1 LHDEIIMK
9 PAPFIYHN
17 PKTIPEAVALLG
29 KLDNAKVLA
38 GGQSLMAMLNMR
50 YALPD
55 NIVDLNDVEGL
66 AGIELHG
73 DALYVGAMTR
83 QRDIEVSPVVKTH
96 CPLLVEALANV
107 GHRQTRNRGTFGGSL
122 CQLDPSAEL
131 PTVAMAMD
139 ATISVHGRQ
148 GKRELAMADFPLTF
162 MTPAIEPDEIV
173 TGVLL
178 PHWPKGH
185 GHAFVEFARRHGDFA
200 VVGAAALLVVDASG
214 RINRVSVTLCGV
226 GAWPIR
232 LTEAERSLL
241 GAAAGPDAFRAA
253 AVHAGAID
261 AMEDVHASKTYRQ
274 QLAATLVERA
284 LGTALDRAVRKA

>member
-1 LHDEIIMK
+1 MK
-9 PAPFIYHN
+9 PAPFTYHN

-50 YALPD
+50 YAMPD

-66 AGIELHG
+66 AGIELRG
-73 DALYVGAMTR
+73 NALYIGAMTR
-83 QRDIEVSPVVKTH
+83 QRDIEISPVVKTH
-96 CPLLVEALANV
+96 CPLLVEALTNV
-107 GHRQTRNRGTFGGSL
+107 GHRQTRNRGTIGGSL

-139 ATISVHGRQ
+139 ATILVQGRQ
-148 GKRELAMADFPLTF
+148 GRRELAMGDFPLTF
-162 MTPAIEPDEIV
+162 MTPAIESDEIV
-173 TGVLL
+173 TGILL
-178 PHWPKGH
+178 PLWPKAH

-200 VVGAAALLVVDASG
+200 LVGAAALLLVDASG
-214 RINRVSVTLCGV
+214 RTRRASVTLCGV
-226 GAWPIR
+226 GARPAR
-232 LTEAERSLL
+232 LVEAEKCLI

-261 AMEDVHASKTYRQ
+261 AMEDVHASKAYRQ
-274 QLAATLVERA
+274 QLAATLTERA
-284 LGTALDRAVRKA
+284 LVTALERAVRTD

>member
-1 LHDEIIMK
+1 MK

-17 PKTIPEAVALLG
+17 PRTIPEAVALLG
-29 KLDNAKVLA
+29 KLDNAKILA

-50 YALPD
+50 YAMPD

-66 AGIELHG
+66 AGIELRG
-73 DALYVGAMTR
+73 NALYVGAMTR
-83 QRDIEVSPVVKTH
+83 QRDIEISPVVKTH
-96 CPLLVEALANV
+96 CPLLVEALTNV
-107 GHRQTRNRGTFGGSL
+107 GHRQTRNRGTIGGSL

-139 ATISVHGRQ
+139 ATISVQGRQ

-178 PHWPKGH
+178 PLWPKGH

-200 VVGAAALLVVDASG
+200 VVGVAALLVVGAGG
-214 RINRVSVTLCGV
+214 RISRASVTLCGV

-232 LTEAERSLL
+232 LAEAEKGLL

-253 AVHAGAID
+253 AVHTGEID

-274 QLAATLVERA
+274 QLAATLAERA
-284 LGTALDRAVRKA
+284 LVIALDRAVRRT

>member
-1 LHDEIIMK
+1 MK

-17 PKTIPEAVALLG
+17 PKTVPEAVALLG

-50 YALPD
+50 YAMPD

-66 AGIELHG
+66 AGIELRG
-73 DALYVGAMTR
+73 NGLYIGAMTR
-83 QRDIEVSPVVKTH
+83 QRDIEISPVVKTH
-96 CPLLVEALANV
+96 CPLLVEALTNV
-107 GHRQTRNRGTFGGSL
+107 GHRQTRNRGTIGGSL

-131 PTVAMAMD
+131 PTVAMAVD
-139 ATISVHGRQ
+139 ATVSVQ
-148 GKRELAMADFPLTF
+148 GKQGRRELAMADFPLTF
-162 MTPAIEPDEIV
+162 MTPAIESDEIV

-178 PHWPKGH
+178 PLWPKGH
-185 GHAFVEFARRHGDFA
+185 GHAFAEFARRHGDFA
-200 VVGAAALLVVDASG
+200 VVGVAALLVVDAHG
-214 RINRVSVTLCGV
+214 RISRASVTLCGV
-226 GAWPIR
+226 GARPTR

-261 AMEDVHASKTYRQ
+261 AMQDVHASKTYRQ
-274 QLAATLVERA
+274 QLAATLTERA
-284 LGTALDRAVRKA
+284 LATALERVVRTT

>member
-1 LHDEIIMK
+1 MK
-9 PAPFIYHN
+9 PAPFTYHN

-50 YALPD
+50 YAVPD

-66 AGIELHG
+66 AGIELRG

-107 GHRQTRNRGTFGGSL
+107 GHRQTRNRGTIGGSL

-139 ATISVHGRQ
+139 ATISVQGRQ

-178 PHWPKGH
+178 PLWPKGH

-200 VVGAAALLVVDASG
+200 VVGVAALLVVDASG
-214 RINRVSVTLCGV
+214 RISRASVTLCGV

-232 LTEAERSLL
+232 LAEAEISLL

-253 AVHAGAID
+253 AEHAGVID
-261 AMEDVHASKTYRQ
+261 AMEDVHASKIYRQ
-274 QLAATLVERA
+274 QLAATLAERA
-284 LGTALDRAVRKA
+284 LVTAHDRAARKT

>member
-1 LHDEIIMK
+1 MK
-9 PAPFIYHN
+9 PAPFTYHN
-17 PKTIPEAVALLG
+17 PKTIPEAVALLD
-29 KLDNAKVLA
+29 KLDNARVLA
-38 GGQSLMAMLNMR
+38 GGQSLMAKLNMR
-50 YALPD
+50 YAMPD

-66 AGIELHG
+66 AGIELRG
-73 DALYVGAMTR
+73 NTLFVGAMTR

-107 GHRQTRNRGTFGGSL
+107 GHRQTRNRGTIGGSL

-139 ATISVHGRQ
+139 ATISVQGRQ

-162 MTPAIEPDEIV
+162 MTPAIGPDEIV

-178 PHWPKGH
+178 PLWPKGH

-200 VVGAAALLVVDASG
+200 VVGVAALLVVDASG
-214 RINRVSVTLCGV
+214 RISRASVTLCGV
-226 GAWPIR
+226 GAWPVR
-232 LTEAERSLL
+232 LAEAEKSLL

-253 AVHAGAID
+253 AAHAGAID
-261 AMEDVHASKTYRQ
+261 AMEDVHASKSYRQ
-274 QLAATLVERA
+274 QLAATLAERA
-284 LGTALDRAVRKA
+284 LVTALGRAVRRT

>member
-1 LHDEIIMK
+1 MK
-9 PAPFIYHN
+9 PAPFTYHN

-29 KLDNAKVLA
+29 TLDNAKVLA

-50 YALPD
+50 YAMPD

-66 AGIELHG
+66 TGIDLRG
-73 DALYVGAMTR
+73 NALYIGAMTR
-83 QRDIEVSPVVKTH
+83 QRDIEISTVVKTH
-96 CPLLVEALANV
+96 CPLLIEAIANV
-107 GHRQTRNRGTFGGSL
+107 GHRQTRNRGTIGGSL

-148 GKRELAMADFPLTF
+148 GSRELAMADFPLTF
-162 MTPAIEPDEIV
+162 MTPAIESDEIV

-178 PHWPKGH
+178 PLWPRAH
-185 GHAFVEFARRHGDFA
+185 GYAFVEFARRHGDFA
-200 VVGAAALLVVDASG
+200 VVGVAALLVVDASG
-214 RINRVSVTLCGV
+214 RISRASITLCGV
-226 GAWPIR
+226 GARPTR
-232 LTEAERSLL
+232 LAEAEKSLL

-261 AMEDVHASKTYRQ
+261 AMEDVHASKSYRQ
-274 QLAATLVERA
+274 RLAATLAERA
-284 LGTALDRAVRKA
+284 LGTAFERAVRTT